1 MTYKELIDLGFE
13 REDYHDGVVFNITG
27 HHPYHLT
34 LLLSERIAHNSDS
47 DKSVE
52 ITACFNADMKCVEVI
67 RCDIESNIMG
77 RLIFTDIEE
86 LKDLIKFFGKD
97 CSRSVNGKDK

>member
-1 MTYKELIDLGFE
+1 MMTYKELIDLGFK
-13 REDYHDGVVFNITG
+13 RENYKDFVVFNITG

-34 LLLSERIAHNSDS
+34 LTLSERIYDKKDS

-52 ITACFNADMKCVEVI
+52 ITACFNSDMKCVEVI
-67 RCDIESNIMG
+67 RCDMESNIMG

-97 CSRSVNGKDK
+97 CSRSVNEKE